1 MLGSR
6 GCDAGKLS
14 RHPTNYADTKLK
26 HGGIHIMISR
36 LIMAVAVALFFT
48 PAALVCA
55 QEHPE
60 HPKKTSEH
68 PKKGAEHPKKGEE
81 HPEKAGAEKQVSTTD
96 ISAGIK
102 KNIDTRSKKSSDGKF
117 HVKYEGQ
124 DLALDLIKVHDDRL
138 QDLGG
143 GKYFACVDMKATD
156 GKTYDIDFFL
166 TGQPGKMKVT
176 ETSVHKVDGK
186 PLYDWKEENGK
197 WQKVSTT
204 G

>member
-1 MLGSR
+1 
-6 GCDAGKLS
+6 
-14 RHPTNYADTKLK
+14 
-26 HGGIHIMISR
+26 MISR
-36 LIMAVAVALFFT
+36 LIMAVAIALFFS
-48 PAALVCA
+48 PAALIVA

-60 HPKKTSEH
+60 HPKKTTEH
-68 PKKGAEHPKKGEE
+68 PKEGAEHPKKG
-81 HPEKAGAEKQVSTTD
+81 GAEKQVSTAD

-102 KNIDTRSKKSSDGKF
+102 KNIDAKSQKSSDGKF

-124 DLALDLIKVHDDRL
+124 DLVLDLIRVHDDRL
-138 QDLGG
+138 SDLGG

-176 ETSVHKVDGK
+176 ETTVHKIDGK

-197 WQKVSTT
+197 WQKVPAS
-204 G
+204 

>member
-1 MLGSR
+1 
-6 GCDAGKLS
+6 
-14 RHPTNYADTKLK
+14 
-26 HGGIHIMISR
+26 MILR
-36 LIMAVAVALFFT
+36 LIITAAIALLFA
-48 PAALVCA
+48 PAALVLS

-60 HPKKTSEH
+60 HPKKTTEN
-68 PKKGAEHPKKGEE
+68 PKQGAEHPKQ
-81 HPEKAGAEKQVSTTD
+81 GAEAKQVSTAD

-102 KNIDTRSKKSSDGKF
+102 TNIDAKSKKSPDGKF
-117 HVKYEGQ
+117 HVKHESQ

-176 ETSVHKVDGK
+176 ETSVHKIDGK
-186 PLYDWKEENGK
+186 PLYNWKEENGK
-197 WQKVSTT
+197 WQKEPAS
-204 G
+204 